1 MTNTAPSIHS
11 RLDFQDLMLF
21 RIYEILLVASPY
33 DAFVLEEGGRLT
45 EQILQEYH
53 GMNFNYPP
61 RVWQAQSGQQALD
74 LLSKRK
80 IDLVLI
86 MTRISDINPLKLAG
100 KIKARYKK
108 KPVILLAFDQSEVN
122 DLLDVQLLSTLP
134 IDNIF
139 LWNGHADVLLAII
152 KYIEDKRNASRD
164 IKKGQVRAIIFIED
178 TPKYYSTI
186 LPLIY
191 KVIMFH
197 TSQLFSKSESISNQL
212 LHLRG
217 RPKILF
223 ANNYKQARA
232 YFDNYRT
239 QILGVISD
247 IRFPYKGHMN
257 PRAGIYFTKYVRSK
271 DSTMPIILQSSDL
284 SRQQEAF
291 DVNAAFLHKLSS
303 TLHHDIRDFVL
314 SNFGFGNFVFRMPN
328 GEYVDEVSD
337 IVELIEV
344 LPSIPDESIR
354 YHAGS
359 NHFSNW
365 LAARGEFDL
374 STSIRLM
381 KDSDFK
387 NQTERKN
394 YYIKLIKES
403 LSRDEYTEGYKI
415 ENVIGDL
422 PNIVRIGTGS
432 MGGKARGLVFF
443 NSIIKKSKIHEKYN
457 YVNIRIPH
465 ITVIGTD
472 EFDHFMDNN
481 NLWEKAL
488 SEDYNINIIKYFLE
502 SELSDKLKS
511 DLWTFI
517 SKVNYPVA
525 VRSSSIL
532 EDSQYR
538 PLAGFYSTF
547 MLTNNQPTDETRFQY
562 LCEAIKRIYAS
573 VYFQVPKSY
582 SDKSSYRHDEEKMG
596 IIIMELVGQYF
607 NNKYYPII
615 SGTAQSINY
624 YPVSYMQR
632 DEGIAT
638 IALGF
643 GRTVAEGGK
652 ALRFSPKYP
661 HILPQYYSVKATLEN
676 SQKQFYALPMDDN
689 DHLLTEGEEG
699 NLKLYDLEE
708 SERDGSLFWAGSV
721 VCADDNM
728 IRDSL
733 QYHGPR
739 VIRFSYVLKL
749 NQFPLPGIIQ
759 DMLKI
764 GRDALGSPVE
774 IEFAVNLFKD
784 KKRKPEFC
792 LLQIKPMVLNTLGV
806 RDESGT
812 YEYKNMV
819 AKSTV
824 ALGNGEIEG
833 IRHVILVDPE
843 KFDSSKTGL
852 IAKEIELINSK
863 LHPADSYVLIGPG
876 RWGTA
881 DPWLGIPV
889 RWNQISK
896 ARVIV
901 EVGMESFPVDP
912 SFGSHFFQNVTSMRI
927 GYFTINH
934 KNKDDLININ
944 WFRSQH
950 VTEKLTYT
958 TLYTLESPLL
968 IDIDGN
974 TGVGNILKPVIQ
986 EEIMMDEQEST
997 GI

>member
-1 MTNTAPSIHS
+1 MTNTDSNHPA

-21 RIYEILLVASPY
+21 RIYEILVVASPY

-45 EQILQEYH
+45 EQILQEYQ

-61 RVWQAQSGQQALD
+61 RVWQAQSGKQALD

-80 IDLVLI
+80 VDLVLI
-86 MTRISDINPLKLAG
+86 MTRISDIDPLELAS
-100 KIKARYKK
+100 KIKELYPK
-108 KPVILLAFDQSEVN
+108 KPVILLAFDQSEIN
-122 DLLDVQLLSTLP
+122 DLLDVQLLPTLP

-139 LWNGHADVLLAII
+139 LWNGDANVLLAII
-152 KYIEDKRNASRD
+152 KYIEDKRNANRD
-164 IKKGQVRAIIFIED
+164 IKKGNVRSIIFIED

-191 KVIMFH
+191 KIIMFH
-197 TSQLFSKSESISNQL
+197 TIQLFSKTESISNQL
-212 LHLRG
+212 LHLRA

-223 ANNYKQARA
+223 ANNYKQARY
-232 YFDNYRT
+232 YFDNYRKHT
-239 QILGVISD
+239 LGIISD
-247 IRFPYKGHMN
+247 IRFPHKGIMDSL
-257 PRAGIYFTKYVRSK
+257 AGLHFTKYVRSK
-271 DSTMPIILQSSDL
+271 DATMPIMLQSSDL
-284 SRQQEAF
+284 NRKQEAL

-314 SNFGFGNFVFRMPN
+314 SNFGFSNFIFRMPN
-328 GEYVDEVSD
+328 GDFVNEVST
-337 IVELIEV
+337 ISELLEA
-344 LPSIPDESIR
+344 LPHIPDESIR
-354 YHAGS
+354 YHANS

-374 STSIRLM
+374 ATSIRLL
-381 KDSDFK
+381 KESDFK
-387 NQTERKN
+387 DQTERKN
-394 YYIKLIKES
+394 TYINLIKS
-403 LSRDEYTEGYKI
+403 SISKDDIAEGYQI
-415 ENVIGDL
+415 ENKNGQVPDI
-422 PNIVRIGTGS
+422 IRIGSGS
-432 MGGKARGLVFF
+432 MGGKARGLVFIH
-443 NSIIKKSKIHEKYN
+443 SIIKNSKIHNKYKN
-457 YVNIRIPH
+457 VNIRIPRKA
-465 ITVIGTD
+465 IVCTD
-472 EFDHFMDNN
+472 EFDHFMEDND
-481 NLWEKAL
+481 LWSKAL
-488 SEDYNINIIKYFLE
+488 LGEDNDNIISDFLQA
-502 SELSDKLKS
+502 ELSDQLKS
-511 DLWTFI
+511 DLRLFL
-517 SKVNYPVA
+517 SKVTHPLA

-547 MLTNNQPTDETRFQY
+547 MLTNNQPSPEERFQY

-582 SDKSSYRHDEEKMG
+582 TDKSSYRHDEEKMG
-596 IIIMELVGQYF
+596 IIIMELIGQMH
-607 NNKYYPII
+607 NKRYYPTI

-643 GRTVAEGGK
+643 GRTVAEGEK

-676 SQKQFYALPMDDN
+676 SQKEFYALPMNGDI
-689 DHLLTEGEEG
+689 HPMTEGESG
-699 NLKLYDLEE
+699 NLTLYDLENAE
-708 SERDGSLFWAGSV
+708 SDGTLFWAGSV
-721 VCADDNM
+721 VSADDNI

-733 QYHGPR
+733 RYKGPR
-739 VIRFSYVLKL
+739 VVTFAYVLKF
-749 NQFPLPGIIQ
+749 NKFPLSDIIH
-759 DMLKI
+759 DMLEI
-764 GRDALGSPVE
+764 GKDALGSPVE

-784 KKRKPEFC
+784 KSRKPEFC
-792 LLQIKPMVLNTLGV
+792 LLQIKPMVLNTLGIQN
-806 RDESGT
+806 ETGPF
-812 YEYKNMV
+812 EYKNIV
-819 AKSTV
+819 AKSTA
-824 ALGNGEIEG
+824 ALGNGKIEG
-833 IRHVILVDPE
+833 IHHVVIVDPK
-843 KFDSSKTGL
+843 KFDSSKTEL
-852 IAKEIELINSK
+852 IAQEIEHINSK
-863 LHPADSYVLIGPG
+863 LKQSDPYILIGPG

-901 EVGMESFPVDP
+901 EVGMEDYPVDP

-934 KNKDDLININ
+934 KNKDDMINVD
-944 WFRSQH
+944 WFQSH
-950 VTEKLTYT
+950 NIIEEHTYT
-958 TLYTLESPLL
+958 TLLRLDNPLY

-974 TGVGNILKPVIQ
+974 TGIGNILKPDDP
-986 EEIMMDEQEST
+986 EEIIMDEQEST